1 MPKIIEN
8 LQEKLTM
15 EARLQLLDAGYSAMT
30 IRSVAAACQVGVGTV
45 YHYFPSKDALV
56 ASVLLADWLLFMEEI
71 AGHSAEG
78 LESVLR
84 AAYEG
89 LTRFQEQYTALFHDE
104 EAENHFPRA
113 AGKYHPML
121 RSQLAA
127 PIRPFCSDDYTA
139 DFIAEALLTWSL
151 AGTPFCQLYGII
163 RKIV

>member
-30 IRSVAAACQVGVGTV
+30 IRSV
-45 YHYFPSKDALV
+45 
-56 ASVLLADWLLFMEEI
+56 
-71 AGHSAEG
+71 
-78 LESVLR
+78 
-84 AAYEG
+84 
-89 LTRFQEQYTALFHDE
+89 
-104 EAENHFPRA
+104 
-113 AGKYHPML
+113 
-121 RSQLAA
+121 AA